1 MFSFKASHKGALAMA
16 MAMVTRMEDNN
27 NNNTIGL
34 ISKTTTARASYV
46 TFLYISFLSL
56 HNYHIKTPNFMD
68 NFSSLLSLNLSAVP
82 KKSTPLKFAYI

>member
-16 MAMVTRMEDNN
+16 MAMVTRME

-34 ISKTTTARASYV
+34 ISKTTTARASHV

-56 HNYHIKTPNFMD
+56 HNYHINIPNFMD